1 MNKVLKR
8 NGKKTTII
16 GPLMAAILLGIIL
29 ALASNKFLTHTN
41 LMNILRQSAVNIIVG
56 AGMLFVLLGA
66 GIDLSQ
72 GSIVGFSMG
81 MVTVLYNNNMN
92 NAFLMIVLPIAVG
105 VLCGLINGLLFT
117 KLKLPHP
124 FVSTLGMM
132 EVLRGLTFIVTG
144 AHQVSGFPSAVTWLG
159 SANVLSIPVCFVIVV
174 VLAVIISIF
183 LNKTAI
189 GREIYSV
196 GGNKEAARLAGINID
211 KTLTITYVMSGALCG
226 LAAVILVGRVGSTYP
241 LAGVGYEMDAVAACV
256 IGGASF
262 SGGKGT
268 MAGTL
273 IGAIIIAQVKN
284 GLNLLG
290 ASADVQQVVVGVVV
304 VLAVMVDVLRTRN
317 AEKSRRM
324 QQARSETESVAKQS
338 A

>member
-1 MNKVLKR
+1 MMSKAKQGNKRRSTVL
-8 NGKKTTII
+8 
-16 GPLMAAILLGIIL
+16 GPLMAAILLSIVL
-29 ALASNKFLTHTN
+29 AFASDKFLTSAN
-41 LMNILRQSAVNIIVG
+41 LLNILRQTSINAIV
-56 AGMLFVLLGA
+56 AMGMLFVLLTG

-81 MVTVLYNNNMN
+81 ILTVLYLQGVHNPV
-92 NAFLMIVLPIAVG
+92 LMIVLPILVG
-105 VLCGLINGLLFT
+105 AGCGLLNGVLFT
-117 KLKLPHP
+117 KLQLPHP

-132 EVLRGLTFIVTG
+132 EALRGLTLIITG
-144 AHQVSGFPSAVTWLG
+144 SHQVSGFPDAVLWLG
-159 SANVLSIPVCFVIVV
+159 ADNLFNIPVCFLLVIVLTAV
-174 VLAVIISIF
+174 VALF
-183 LNKTAI
+183 LNRSAL

-211 KTLTITYVMSGALCG
+211 KTLIITYGLSGLLCG
-226 LAAVILVGRVGSTYP
+226 IASIVLVGRVGATYP

-268 MAGTL
+268 VGGTL
-273 IGAIIIAQVKN
+273 VGAIIMAIVKN

-290 ASADVQQVVVGVVV
+290 ASADIQQVVIGVVV
-304 VLAVMVDVLRTRN
+304 ILAVLVDVMRTKN

-324 QQARSETESVAKQS
+324 LQAKSEAK
-338 A
+338 